1 MGSQTISPTDAN
13 CFTFAYTGA
22 FTEGSIP
29 SGATSLVTQIGG
41 NSASTSDIFTWDDTN
56 KRIQLADSSGVTTG
70 LTAAT
75 YPFTLT
81 LTESNTSGPITA

>member
-29 SGATSLVTQIGG
+29 SGATSLISQIAG
-41 NSASTSDIFTWDDTN
+41 TTTPSDIFTWDDTN